1 MHHVLKS
8 LQTWNHVPRLHLAIP
23 GIRIWEGACSRSIHI
38 ETSRRVGNWRCS
50 RCDFMMWILWNVVFT
65 VFCKPWILQN
75 ACVYSASRMMCVF
88 SQVKKQQ
95 QYFFGG
101 SRKTIPFFEKCY
113 LTLALAQ
120 CNSHEMLFSLGLCIV
135 CLLLSAITKQISS
148 ERLKL
153 DCICF
158 PR

>member
-1 MHHVLKS
+1 MHHVLKP
-8 LQTWNHVPRLHLAIP
+8 LQTWNHVPRLHLAMP
-23 GIRIWEGACSRSIHI
+23 GIRIWEGASSRSIHI
-38 ETSRRVGNWRCS
+38 EISRRVGNWRCS

-75 ACVYSASRMMCVF
+75 ACFTVLLALCVCF
-88 SQVKKQQ
+88 LRSKKKM
-95 QYFFGG
+95 GVP
-101 SRKTIPFFEKCY
+101 KTIPFFEKCY
-113 LTLALAQ
+113 FTLALAQ
-120 CNSHEMLFSLGLCIV
+120 CNSQEMLFSLGLCIV

-153 DCICF
+153 DCMCF